1 MKTAT
6 AILISLVVAAV
17 IALFTLSPPG
27 EGTPLPLS
35 DKMLHAL
42 AFAILVLPLG
52 WVRPRWWVG
61 LALIALVFGGAIELL
76 QPMVSRSAE
85 WADWGADAIGVAVG
99 LLPGQMRRRLIAG

>member
-17 IALFTLSPPG
+17 FALFTLSPPG
-27 EGTPLPLS
+27 GGTPLPLS
-35 DKMLHAL
+35 DKLLHAL